1 MARSQEVLPLTNKS
15 VVENE
20 LTRLFHSHGGGRKGG
35 EKDQNFGPFDIL
47 LGIGVFLNDEDTSI
61 HSTPE
66 PKRLLL
72 VAYVDYGLVAYH
84 ALRYGWSDCQQSP
97 AQANI

>member
-1 MARSQEVLPLTNKS
+1 MVAAER
-15 VVENE
+15 
-20 LTRLFHSHGGGRKGG
+20 GG

-47 LGIGVFLNDEDTSI
+47 LGIGVLLNDEDTSI

-72 VAYVDYGLVAYH
+72 VAYVDCGLVAYH
-84 ALRYGWSDCQQSP
+84 ALRYGWGDCQQSP

>member
-1 MARSQEVLPLTNKS
+1 MNSRDCSTHMVAAER
-15 VVENE
+15 
-20 LTRLFHSHGGGRKGG
+20 G
-35 EKDQNFGPFDIL
+35 
-47 LGIGVFLNDEDTSI
+47 GIGVLLNDEDTSI

-72 VAYVDYGLVAYH
+72 VAYVDCGLVAYH
-84 ALRYGWSDCQQSP
+84 ALRYGWGDCQQSP